1 MEQGSVR
8 TYAPDEWLAIR
19 DTYESEVEEE
29 GCSSDEEENGGG
41 DGEDGREEGEGG
53 GGREGE
59 T

>member
-8 TYAPDEWLAIR
+8 TYDPDEWLAIR
-19 DTYESEVEEE
+19 GIYESEVEEE
-29 GCSSDEEENGGG
+29 ECSSDEEENGGG
-41 DGEDGREEGEGG
+41 DGEDGREEGG